1 MALRRL
7 ISGTV
12 WLSVVLACAA
22 VAAGTADEDLAGAP
36 AAGSHWPRLL
46 GEQYTFVLQNQSTLH
61 SPYAGPLSLDP
72 KGDTQP
78 THTIGF
84 YLGWALTVLAQLYVA
99 TEKFMGAGVSSATG
113 LGGLTNGDVVRE
125 GASTL

>member
-1 MALRRL
+1 MPLLRL
-7 ISGTV
+7 IIGATA
-12 WLSVVLACAA
+12 LSVALSCA
-22 VAAGTADEDLAGAP
+22 VMAADATDADLSGAP
-36 AAGSHWPRLL
+36 AANSHWPRLL

-84 YLGWALTVLAQLYVA
+84 YLGWALTDWAQLYVD
-99 TEKFMGAGVSSATG
+99 TEKFRS
-113 LGGLTNGDVVRE
+113 E
-125 GASTL
+125 E